1 MSRLS
6 LRLSPQNHHHEPK
19 NPALEC
25 ANIGAFR
32 GRAGPDL
39 VWFIHNAMQLG
50 TKIECSVFIFEK
62 RSFEKNSKIR
72 RKEVVFDA
80 LRNEVL
86 NLNRIKNS
94 RFLQLVNGLLENND
108 YITYI
113 SEPVTGSLAD
123 LFEESK
129 LTDALR
135 FLHSTQEM
143 MHCNVNPNAVLIAH
157 QGQWKLGG
165 LNFLERIVDTTK
177 VSPKFTGYSTKLP
190 RAAQPNLDYIAPE
203 AQLCNSMSP
212 LADMFSLGMLLC
224 AIYNEGHSLIE
235 CDYSPA
241 TYVRKLPE
249 IPGKFEE
256 ISERLPKSLVEP
268 TRKMISQDVRDRPTS
283 QLFALLKVFNEPK
296 LLSYEGLLSLDSR
309 SLNQKKEFFNRFVK
323 VVNEFEQ
330 VVRYEYILPMLIRW
344 YNDCTELAPFVLPSL
359 LTMIQS
365 AKRDEYAK
373 FLRGHLLDI
382 ISREKTVQISVVLVD
397 MLELYISRLNSV
409 ELEQYILPEVFS
421 CLESGTARTLESVQK
436 AIAVLPVHVTEEH
449 VKQRIMQRLFDVAT
463 RTSTSVKVK
472 QTSLECLETLVSYLS
487 ASTICDLFIP
497 SLSHV
502 RGTDPGIIMGI
513 VAIDK
518 HLMSNQKISLS
529 CKLIVENLTPP
540 LIDAVIAPTLNLND
554 FRSLMDLLRY
564 MMDVIDRQRTYE
576 LILGERRSQSG
587 SCLNVSSTNNVRNL
601 PLIAMQRPTME
612 GDLMSTETNDGRFL
626 RSGFSDYRRS
636 SGSEVSSVRNW
647 NRTNLQLQ
655 RLRASVNR
663 SESVLY
669 NLRQRNS
676 ISGAEKNWN
685 DQLASSPSAYKAQ
698 SNVSSRL
705 GGSSLQISSPF
716 RRHSGVLPSRTL
728 TSQEPLGS
736 LHVPQSDGK
745 LLDPRRHS
753 YGCSPTASSNSLLTV
768 NVCEGPFVT
777 QSSSRLSINRLNQP
791 SLSQQSSTFRKF
803 T

>member
-1 MSRLS
+1 MT
-6 LRLSPQNHHHEPK
+6 
-19 NPALEC
+19 
-25 ANIGAFR
+25 
-32 GRAGPDL
+32 
-39 VWFIHNAMQLG
+39 LG
-50 TKIECSVFIFEK
+50 TSCGSIPGQAREREYVATPSFI
-62 RSFEKNSKIR
+62 NP
-72 RKEVVFDA
+72 
-80 LRNEVL
+80 
-86 NLNRIKNS
+86 
-94 RFLQLVNGLLENND
+94 GL
-108 YITYI
+108 
-113 SEPVTGSLAD
+113 PW
-123 LFEESK
+123 
-129 LTDALR
+129 
-135 FLHSTQEM
+135 
-143 MHCNVNPNAVLIAH
+143 LI
-157 QGQWKLGG
+157 
-165 LNFLERIVDTTK
+165 
-177 VSPKFTGYSTKLP
+177 GYSTKSP

-241 TYVRKLPE
+241 VYVRKLP
-249 IPGKFEE
+249 G
-256 ISERLPKSLVEP
+256 
-268 TRKMISQDVRDRPTS
+268 
-283 QLFALLKVFNEPK
+283 LKVFNEPK

-397 MLELYISRLNSV
+397 MLEPYISRLNSA

-449 VKQRIMQRLFDVAT
+449 VKQHIMQRLFDVAT
-463 RTSTSVKVK
+463 RTSTSVKMK
-472 QTSLECLETLVSYLS
+472 QTALECLETLVSYLS
-487 ASTICDLFIP
+487 TSTICDLFIP

-529 CKLIVENLTPP
+529 CKLIVENLIPP

-554 FRSLMDLLRY
+554 FRSLMDLLCC
-564 MMDVIDRQRTYE
+564 MMDVIDRKRTYE

-612 GDLMSTETNDGRFL
+612 GDLMSTESDDGRFL

-716 RRHSGVLPSRTL
+716 RRHSGALPSRTL

-791 SLSQQSSTFRKF
+791 SLSQQVDNSSKSLSSDPFTAAGGNITTESPLGDSNVGRWDLDEIERPVALQGSHKFRMRY
-803 T
+803 TSDGQLCAAHYSN